1 MASTIRAREGRGH
14 APPCVSLVPTA
25 SLQVFSIVSAASGS
39 ARRCRYGDVTA
50 PRSEQPVLADAAP
63 PSFSNLIERARTGD
77 KGALG
82 EVFRAHHH
90 LLLRYFRGC
99 EARSPEDLASQ
110 VWIEVAAGL
119 VRFRGD
125 DIGFR
130 RWLFTIARRRYI
142 DSVRRDVR
150 RPEQPHPDIPA
161 LSAADGAGDE
171 AFDATAS
178 LERALALVRVLPRD
192 MADAVMLRVIADLDV
207 ADVASIMATSE
218 GNVRVLVHRGLARL
232 RSKLVVTQPAPAS
245 IYGEE

>member
-1 MASTIRAREGRGH
+1 M
-14 APPCVSLVPTA
+14 
-25 SLQVFSIVSAASGS
+25 
-39 ARRCRYGDVTA
+39 
-50 PRSEQPVLADAAP
+50 
-63 PSFSNLIERARTGD
+63 
-77 KGALG
+77 
-82 EVFRAHHH
+82 FRAHQH

-99 EARSPEDLASQ
+99 GARSPEDLASQ
-110 VWIEVAAGL
+110 VWIEVASGL
-119 VRFRGD
+119 VRFQGD

-161 LSAADGAGDE
+161 LSAADAAADE

-178 LERALALVRVLPRD
+178 LERALALVRVLPRN

-207 ADVASIMATSE
+207 ADVASIMGTSE

-232 RSKLVVTQPAPAS
+232 RSKFVVTQPPSAS
-245 IYGEE
+245 I